1 MQRDDPLF
9 LHEELMLLVLKDEA
23 GTVASGTMY
32 QYAIGGAILAEL
44 LMLRRLGIDSSR
56 RKPRIEL
63 LDPAPIGEPLL
74 DEGLGKVVGAKR
86 QATAET
92 WVSRFAG
99 IKELKHRVARQLVD
113 RGILRADEDK
123 ILLIFNRRIY
133 PELDPRPERE
143 LLARL
148 HEAIFGETRDL
159 DSRTVVLT
167 TLADGAGILRVL
179 FDKRRLRER
188 KNRLEE
194 LRAGEIAGEATKA
207 AVEAMQAAL
216 IVATVIPA
224 VVITH

>member
-1 MQRDDPLF
+1 MNLFYYSRSYCVNPTWLSQR
-9 LHEELMLLVLKDEA
+9 
-23 GTVASGTMY
+23 
-32 QYAIGGAILAEL
+32 
-44 LMLRRLGIDSSR
+44 
-56 RKPRIEL
+56 
-63 LDPAPIGEPLL
+63 
-74 DEGLGKVVGAKR
+74 
-86 QATAET
+86 
-92 WVSRFAG
+92 
-99 IKELKHRVARQLVD
+99 